1 MPQPQRL
8 PPWPDLAPLEPI
20 LDAANIIG
28 LFEWNIAE
36 NRIFPCLG
44 MARIFGLD
52 LATIREGAPA
62 SAFTSALHPKDRAAF
77 SARAGH
83 GRKSVEQTI
92 YRVSASGIAAQRT
105 ILDVTRL
112 SFGPDGKPDWACG
125 ALFDYLGEAK
135 AATMPAGAHKVLA
148 ALDRAAGLAI
158 ELRHVVQAIRSPTL
172 HSLVDMVLIEIAS
185 SLASQMDR
193 PEASRLN

>member
-1 MPQPQRL
+1 MPHLQRL

-20 LDAANIIG
+20 LDAANIVG

-52 LATIREGAPA
+52 LSIIREGAPA
-62 SAFTSALHPKDRAAF
+62 SAFAAALHPNDRAAF
-77 SARAGH
+77 AARAGH
-83 GRKSVEQTI
+83 GRRGVEQTI
-92 YRVSASGIAAQRT
+92 YRVSGGDTVSTRT

-112 SFGPDGKPDWACG
+112 SFDTNGTPDWACG
-125 ALFDYLGEAK
+125 ALFDYPGAK
-135 AATMPAGAHKVLA
+135 AAPTTAGAHKVLA

-158 ELRHVVQAIRSPTL
+158 ELRRVVQEVQSPTL

-185 SLASQMDR
+185 SLARQMER
-193 PEASRLN
+193 PETARLN